1 MTISKERQSVLAIIA
16 GLVVI
21 TIISRNYAFLIA
33 GGIFACSL
41 PFPFICAFI
50 HKFWML
56 LSDILGW
63 IARHIIL
70 TVLFYVF
77 LTPFAFLL
85 RLFGKQTIQVRWK
98 KEQTFFSERNHLYG
112 PTDFINPW

>member
-1 MTISKERQSVLAIIA
+1 MRISKERQSVLAIIA
-16 GLVVI
+16 GLLVI
-21 TIISRNYAFLIA
+21 TIISRNYGFLIA
-33 GGIFACSL
+33 AGIVAAIL
-41 PFPFICAFI
+41 PFPFLCVVV

-85 RLFGKQTIQVRWK
+85 RLFGKQTIQVHWK

-112 PTDFINPW
+112 PADFKNPW